1 MKIKDRIEA
10 LFLASNRSL
19 TLEDIHE
26 LLNINSK
33 EEESEVI
40 NSIQK
45 IQDEYRDKAYN
56 LVEVSSGYR
65 VQISHESAE
74 DIAKLWEVKPLKLSR
89 ATLETLSIIAYM
101 QPVTRGDIED
111 IRGVNVA
118 TNIIK
123 LLIDQGWI
131 KIKGYRDVPGRPA
144 LFITTQKFLDDFSMK
159 NLEELPVLPDLPE
172 IENISPELTLQDDS
186 IEQEAPKILEKNF
199 QNI

>member
-1 MKIKDRIEA
+1 MEIKERIEA
-10 LFLASNRSL
+10 LFLASNRPL
-19 TLEDIHE
+19 KIDDIYE
-26 LLNINSK
+26 LLNITTKEDQSK
-33 EEESEVI
+33 AI

-45 IQDEYRDKAYN
+45 LKDDYKDKAYD

-65 VQISHESAE
+65 IQLVQESSE
-74 DIAKLWEVKPLKLSR
+74 DIARLWEVKPLRLSK

-118 TNIIK
+118 TNIIR

-131 KIKGYRDVPGRPA
+131 KIKGYRDVPGKPA
-144 LFITTQKFLDDFSMK
+144 LFVTTQKFLDDFSMK
-159 NLEELPVLPDLPE
+159 NLDELPVLPDLPE

-186 IEQEAPKILEKNF
+186 IEQEAPKS
-199 QNI
+199 Q

>member
-26 LLNINSK
+26 LLNIESK
-33 EEESEVI
+33 EDESEVI
-40 NSIQK
+40 NSIQ
-45 IQDEYRDKAYN
+45 QLRDEYKDKAYD
-56 LVEVSSGYR
+56 LIEVSSGYR

-159 NLEELPVLPDLPE
+159 SLDELPVLPDLPE
-172 IENISPELTLQDDS
+172 IENITPELTLQDDS
-186 IEQEAPKILEKNF
+186 IEQEAPKS
-199 QNI
+199 

>member
-40 NSIQK
+40 NSIQQL
-45 IQDEYRDKAYN
+45 QDEYRDKAYD

-159 NLEELPVLPDLPE
+159 NLSELPVLPDLPE

-186 IEQEAPKILEKNF
+186 IEQEAPKS
-199 QNI
+199 

>member
-40 NSIQK
+40 NSIQQ
-45 IQDEYRDKAYN
+45 IQDEYRDKAYD

-74 DIAKLWEVKPLKLSR
+74 DITKLWEVKPLKLSR

-186 IEQEAPKILEKNF
+186 IEQEAPKS
-199 QNI
+199 

>member
-1 MKIKDRIEA
+1 M
-10 LFLASNRSL
+10 
-19 TLEDIHE
+19 
-26 LLNINSK
+26 NINSK

-186 IEQEAPKILEKNF
+186 IEQEAPKS
-199 QNI
+199 

>member
-1 MKIKDRIEA
+1 MQIKDRIEA

-26 LLNINSK
+26 LLNIESK
-33 EEESEVI
+33 EDESEVI
-40 NSIQK
+40 NSIQQL
-45 IQDEYRDKAYN
+45 QDEYKDKAYD
-56 LVEVSSGYR
+56 LIEVSSGYR

-89 ATLETLSIIAYM
+89 ATLETLSIIAYT

-123 LLIDQGWI
+123 LLIDQGWV

-144 LFITTQKFLDDFSMK
+144 LFITTEKFLDDFSMK
-159 NLEELPVLPDLPE
+159 SLDELPVLPDLPE

-186 IEQEAPKILEKNF
+186 IEQEAPKS
-199 QNI
+199 

>member
-26 LLNINSK
+26 LLNIESK
-33 EEESEVI
+33 EDESEVI
-40 NSIQK
+40 NSIQQL
-45 IQDEYRDKAYN
+45 QDEYKDKAYD
-56 LVEVSSGYR
+56 LIEVSSGYR

-89 ATLETLSIIAYM
+89 ATLETLSIIAYT

-159 NLEELPVLPDLPE
+159 SLDELPVLPDLPE

-186 IEQEAPKILEKNF
+186 IEQEAPKS
-199 QNI
+199 

>member
-1 MKIKDRIEA
+1 MEIKERIEA
-10 LFLASNRSL
+10 LFLASNRPL
-19 TLEDIHE
+19 KIDDIYE
-26 LLNINSK
+26 LLNITTKEDQSK
-33 EEESEVI
+33 AI

-45 IQDEYRDKAYN
+45 LKDDYKDKAYD

-65 VQISHESAE
+65 IQLVQESSE
-74 DIAKLWEVKPLKLSR
+74 DIARLWEVKPLKLSK

-118 TNIIK
+118 TNIIR

-131 KIKGYRDVPGRPA
+131 KIKGYRDVPGKPA
-144 LFITTQKFLDDFSMK
+144 LFVTTQKFLDDFSMK
-159 NLEELPVLPDLPE
+159 NLDELPVLPDLPE

-186 IEQEAPKILEKNF
+186 IEQEAPKS
-199 QNI
+199 

>member
-26 LLNINSK
+26 LLNIESK
-33 EEESEVI
+33 ADESEVI
-40 NSIQK
+40 NSIQ
-45 IQDEYRDKAYN
+45 QLRDEYKDKAYD
-56 LVEVSSGYR
+56 LIEVSSGYR

-89 ATLETLSIIAYM
+89 ATLETLSIIAYT

-144 LFITTQKFLDDFSMK
+144 LFITTEKFLDDFSMK
-159 NLEELPVLPDLPE
+159 SLDELPVLPDLPE

-186 IEQEAPKILEKNF
+186 IEQEAPKS
-199 QNI
+199 

>member
-1 MKIKDRIEA
+1 MQIKDRIEA

-26 LLNINSK
+26 LLNIESK
-33 EEESEVI
+33 EDESEVI
-40 NSIQK
+40 NSIQQL
-45 IQDEYRDKAYN
+45 QDEYKGKAYD
-56 LVEVSSGYR
+56 LVEVSTGYR
-65 VQISHESAE
+65 VQISHESSE

-144 LFITTQKFLDDFSMK
+144 LFITTEKFLDDFSMK
-159 NLEELPVLPDLPE
+159 SLDELPVLPDLPE

-186 IEQEAPKILEKNF
+186 IEQEAPKS
-199 QNI
+199 

>member
-1 MKIKDRIEA
+1 MLIKDRIEA

-26 LLNINSK
+26 LLNIESK
-33 EEESEVI
+33 EDESEVI
-40 NSIQK
+40 NSIQQL
-45 IQDEYRDKAYN
+45 QDEYKDKAYD
-56 LVEVSSGYR
+56 LIELTSGYR

-89 ATLETLSIIAYM
+89 ATLETLSIIAYT

-144 LFITTQKFLDDFSMK
+144 LFITTEKFLDDFSMK
-159 NLEELPVLPDLPE
+159 SLDELPVLPDLPE

-186 IEQEAPKILEKNF
+186 IEQEAPKS
-199 QNI
+199 

>member
-10 LFLASNRSL
+10 LLLASNRSL

-26 LLNINSK
+26 LLNIESK
-33 EEESEVI
+33 EDESEVI
-40 NSIQK
+40 NSIQ
-45 IQDEYRDKAYN
+45 QLRDEYKDKAYD
-56 LVEVSSGYR
+56 LIEVSSGYR

-159 NLEELPVLPDLPE
+159 SLDELPVLPDLPE

-186 IEQEAPKILEKNF
+186 IEQEAPKS
-199 QNI
+199 

>member
-40 NSIQK
+40 NSIQQL
-45 IQDEYRDKAYN
+45 QDEYKDKAYD
-56 LVEVSSGYR
+56 LIEVSSGYR

-186 IEQEAPKILEKNF
+186 IEQEAPKS
-199 QNI
+199 

>member
-1 MKIKDRIEA
+1 MQIKDRIEA

-26 LLNINSK
+26 LLNIESK
-33 EEESEVI
+33 EDESEVI
-40 NSIQK
+40 NSIQQL
-45 IQDEYRDKAYN
+45 QDEYKGKAYD
-56 LVEVSSGYR
+56 LVEVSTGYR
-65 VQISHESAE
+65 VQISHESSE

-159 NLEELPVLPDLPE
+159 SLDELPVLPDLPE

-186 IEQEAPKILEKNF
+186 IEQEALKS
-199 QNI
+199 

>member
-1 MKIKDRIEA
+1 MEIKERIEA
-10 LFLASNRSL
+10 LFLASNRPL
-19 TLEDIHE
+19 KIDDIYE
-26 LLNINSK
+26 LLNITTKEDQSK
-33 EEESEVI
+33 AI

-45 IQDEYRDKAYN
+45 LKDDYKDKAYD

-65 VQISHESAE
+65 IQLVQESSE
-74 DIAKLWEVKPLKLSR
+74 DIARLWEVKPLRLSK

-186 IEQEAPKILEKNF
+186 IEQEAPKS
-199 QNI
+199 

>member
-1 MKIKDRIEA
+1 MQIKDRIEA

-26 LLNINSK
+26 LLNIESK
-33 EEESEVI
+33 EDESEVI
-40 NSIQK
+40 NSIQQL
-45 IQDEYRDKAYN
+45 QDEYKDKAYD
-56 LVEVSSGYR
+56 LIEVSSGYR

-89 ATLETLSIIAYM
+89 ATLETLSIIAYT

-144 LFITTQKFLDDFSMK
+144 LFITTEKFLDDFSMK
-159 NLEELPVLPDLPE
+159 SLDELPVLPALPE

-186 IEQEAPKILEKNF
+186 IEQEAPKS
-199 QNI
+199 